1 MRFIDSH
8 CHLDFDELTG
18 NLTELMSDA
27 TASGITQF
35 VVPGISLAQSKRL
48 LAFGKKHPSCHIAF
62 GLHPYFLTEQSRE
75 EMAQLADLA
84 EQHRGKLVAIGECG
98 IDSQCGDLAL
108 QQALFKSHITLANR
122 LGLPMIVHHRQSH
135 HLIAQAFKQISPQFG
150 GVIHAFSGSL
160 QQAEYYVKLGF
171 KLGLGGTIT
180 YPRAK
185 KTREVVSRLPLSSFV
200 LETDAPSMP
209 VLGCQGQI
217 NVPVRLIDIFAQVCQ
232 LRSEPET
239 EVAQTLYAT
248 TCRVF
253 NLTSLG

>member
-8 CHLDFDELTG
+8 CHLDFDELAD
-18 NLTELMSDA
+18 NLTKYMSDA
-27 TASGITQF
+27 LASGITQF
-35 VVPGISLAQSKRL
+35 VVPGISLAQSKSL
-48 LAFGKKHPSCHIAF
+48 LAFSQKHPSCHISF
-62 GLHPYFLTEQSRE
+62 GLHPYFLTAHSRD
-75 EMAQLADLA
+75 EMALLADLA
-84 EQHRGKLVAIGECG
+84 EQNSEQLVAIGECG
-98 IDSQCGDLAL
+98 IDSQCDDLEL
-108 QQALFKSHITLANR
+108 QQALFKSHIVLANR

-135 HLIAQAFKQISPQFG
+135 HLIAQAFKQTPPQFG

-160 QQAEYYVKLGF
+160 QQAQYYLKLGF

-209 VLGCQGQI
+209 VFGFQGQI

-232 LRSEPET
+232 LRNESEDEI
-239 EVAQTLYAT
+239 AQALYAT
-248 TCRVF
+248 SCRVF
-253 NLTSLG
+253 SI